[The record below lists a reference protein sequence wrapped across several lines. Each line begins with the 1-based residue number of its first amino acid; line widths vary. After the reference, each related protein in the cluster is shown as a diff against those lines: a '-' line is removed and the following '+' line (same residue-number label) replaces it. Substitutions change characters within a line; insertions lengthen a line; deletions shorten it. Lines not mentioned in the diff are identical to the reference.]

1 MKIERALQRLND
13 LIDVGYEFPE
23 AIDAVS
29 KVDRLTDSQRV
40 SVIALYDAQG

>member
-1 MKIERALQRLND
+1 MKIEQALQRLND
-13 LIDVGYEFPE
+13 LIDTGYEFPE

>member
-13 LIDVGYEFPE
+13 LIDTGYEFPE
-23 AIDAVS
+23 AIDAVV
-29 KVDRLTDSQRV
+29 KVDNLTDSQRV

>member
-1 MKIERALQRLND
+1 MKIEQALQRLND

-29 KVDRLTDSQRV
+29 KVDRLTHSQRE